1 MQLCIFIYFLLIKLH
16 QEFVFQNEKNNMNI
30 K

>member
-1 MQLCIFIYFLLIKLH
+1 MHIFTFLFLLIKLH
-16 QEFVFQNEKNNMNI
+16 QEVVFQNEKNNMNM